1 MEKTIEVSMV
11 HDQDSPYTLNLIL
24 ECMNLRAENDEAQS
38 DDNPLCNIC
47 EERMVELAIRKE
59 WSLLADAITAF
70 ELWEPKRSMEVM

>member
-1 MEKTIEVSMV
+1 
-11 HDQDSPYTLNLIL
+11 
-24 ECMNLRAENDEAQS
+24 MNLRAENDEAQS